1 MKLEVAVN
9 VYFHDSD
16 TSGARFDR
24 IDRVLAAVLRQG
36 FNMTQL
42 VDDVVAA
49 VAKIGPAINALE
61 AKITEVL
68 ANSGMSQADKDALT
82 QAVADLKA
90 AFDDASDGVD
100 EAAPPAP

>member
-1 MKLEVAVN
+1 MKLEITAHVH
-9 VYFHDSD
+9 FHGPDMS
-16 TSGARFDR
+16 ARFDR

-36 FNMTQL
+36 NTMTQVVDEL
-42 VDDVVAA
+42 VAVVAEVA
-49 VAKIGPAINALE
+49 VAINTLE

-90 AFDDASDGVD
+90 AVADAADGVD
-100 EAAPPAP
+100 EAVPPAP